1 MSAFAV
7 ALVAPRQVRVV
18 DEPAATL
25 GPSQV
30 RVRTLYS
37 GISAGTELAAYRGTS
52 PYLHKRWDA
61 AQRLFVQ
68 HDGAAAASYPL
79 STWGYE
85 EVGEV
90 VERGS
95 EIDQDDHVLPLGTC
109 VYGTWGHRSQAVL
122 DAAVARQ
129 RVLPTGVD
137 PLLGIYSHI
146 GPIALNGVLDTAV
159 RLGETVAV
167 FGLGVVGQL
176 VAQLLHRAGARV
188 VGVDGIAQR
197 REIALALGL
206 DLALDPAE
214 PVAERI
220 KEMTA
225 NRGADVCVE
234 ASGSSRALHE
244 ATRACAYGARVVA
257 LGFYQGEAAGLI
269 LGEEFHHNRISL
281 VCSQIGGIAA
291 ELQQR
296 WDRLRLVHTFMDL
309 AARGDVRCT
318 PLITH
323 RVPAQDAPAV
333 YELLDARPHEVLQAV
348 LDFRDRT
355 VLTGDLRSNCSPEG
369 A

>member
-18 DEPAATL
+18 DEPAGVL
-25 GPSQV
+25 GPGQV

-52 PYLHKRWDA
+52 PYLHKRWDPS
-61 AQRLFVQ
+61 QRLFVQ
-68 HDGAAAASYPL
+68 HDGAGSPSYPL
-79 STWGYE
+79 TTWGYE

-95 EIDQDDHVLPLGTC
+95 EIDDDHVLPLGTC

-122 DAAVARQ
+122 DAATARQ

-176 VAQLLHRAGARV
+176 VAQLVHRAGARV

-197 REIALALGL
+197 REMALTLGL

-220 KEMTA
+220 KELTA

-234 ASGSSRALHE
+234 ASGSTRALHE

-257 LGFYQGEAAGLI
+257 LGFYQGEAAGLF

-323 RVPAQDAPAV
+323 RVSAHDASAI

-348 LDFRDRT
+348 LDFRDT
-355 VLTGDLRSNCSPEG
+355 
-369 A
+369 AA